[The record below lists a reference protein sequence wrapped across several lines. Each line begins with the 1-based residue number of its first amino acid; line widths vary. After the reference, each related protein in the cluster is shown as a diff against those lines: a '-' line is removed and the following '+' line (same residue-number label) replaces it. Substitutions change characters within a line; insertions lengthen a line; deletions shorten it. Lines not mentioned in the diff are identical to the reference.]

1 VSDQRDRRGR
11 FLPGNLVRLKT
22 GQQSTQVQAGAL
34 LPPGAASPADRLAAL
49 TADLGEGSYIKGSLA
64 ARYLHVELGAE
75 WLEGNLR
82 AQGILTSKGRQR
94 AAWSAYLATVDRLVR
109 LADKLGLQ
117 RGQKQV
123 DAVAEVERAVERL
136 DVEQ

>member
-1 VSDQRDRRGR
+1 
-11 FLPGNLVRLKT
+11 
-22 GQQSTQVQAGAL
+22 
-34 LPPGAASPADRLAAL
+34 
-49 TADLGEGSYIKGSLA
+49 
-64 ARYLHVELGAE
+64 
-75 WLEGNLR
+75 LESNLR

-94 AAWSAYLATVDRLVR
+94 AAWSAYLQTVDRLVR

-117 RGQKQV
+117 RGQKQI